1 MPSNVMQNSLIIN
14 SINNAACVVFC
25 SPGFKMLSAGG
36 TGEDL
41 QYLVRENVELVTH
54 AFPPSVLPFTVT
66 RFCLLWADGLITVTD
81 LT

>member
-1 MPSNVMQNSLIIN
+1 
-14 SINNAACVVFC
+14 
-25 SPGFKMLSAGG
+25 MLLVLCFVLRALKCYQLEGLG
-36 TGEDL
+36 RML